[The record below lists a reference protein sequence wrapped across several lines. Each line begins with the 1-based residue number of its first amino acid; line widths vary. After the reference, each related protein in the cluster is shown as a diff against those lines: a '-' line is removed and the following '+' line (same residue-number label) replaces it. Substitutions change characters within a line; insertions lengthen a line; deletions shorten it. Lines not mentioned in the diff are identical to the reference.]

1 MTACAYTKAPI
12 TKITQMYIL
21 CLFVE
26 KLHKQYIF
34 TIEKRPTKNKD
45 IRRPKIFHCFL
56 VSIKVVFSLSK
67 IGEQWKVM
75 YTKVFLSQQ
84 LSSKKLPTGH

>member
-12 TKITQMYIL
+12 TKITKMYIL

-34 TIEKRPTKNKD
+34 TIEKRPTKSKD
-45 IRRPKIFHCFL
+45 IRRPKIFHYFL

-75 YTKVFLSQQ
+75 YTKVFLS
-84 LSSKKLPTGH
+84 